1 MLTVYSGLF
10 YLLIL
15 PYENQVKLVLI
26 KFIFYFLWLQVKIV
40 LCSKLARYLFEA
52 LRMFQSIRVI
62 KGSHFWSILQI
73 RQEVGP
79 KDLESHLMERNYL
92 NASIHHQVWKHIT
105 FCVCLQLNVFSLQ
118 VILSILKM
126 SKMLRGLETFP
137 LSFVEG
143 VAYWGFGPFYFKEG
157 KYIARCCM
165 VGCLLQVSFWW
176 DI

>member
-26 KFIFYFLWLQVKIV
+26 KFIFYFLWLQVNIV

-52 LRMFQSIRVI
+52 LWMFQSIRVI

-92 NASIHHQVWKHIT
+92 NTSVHHQV
-105 FCVCLQLNVFSLQ
+105 
-118 VILSILKM
+118 
-126 SKMLRGLETFP
+126 
-137 LSFVEG
+137 
-143 VAYWGFGPFYFKEG
+143 
-157 KYIARCCM
+157 
-165 VGCLLQVSFWW
+165 
-176 DI
+176 